1 MQLDLSFSG
10 PLTVSELTRRIREK
24 LESGF
29 SDVWITG
36 EISGLRVPPS
46 GHIYFTLKDKDAQIK
61 AVFFRSGNRYLKFAP
76 KDGMEVILRG
86 RVTVYDPRGEYQVV
100 AEYMEPK
107 GIGAL
112 QLAFLQ
118 LKEKLEKE
126 GLFDQSRKRP
136 LPVHPRRVGVVT
148 SPSGAAIRDIL
159 NVLGRR
165 APGVK
170 ILIAPATVQGAAAP
184 AEIASAI
191 SELNK
196 VDGLDVIIVGRG
208 GGSVEDLAAFNTEVV
223 ARAIASSNIPVISAV
238 GHETDFTIADFAAD
252 LRAPTPSAAAEVVA
266 KNEEDMADALR
277 SLQGRLIYAVMQ
289 EHRRMRDRLY
299 SEERALI
306 NPMRRLH
313 DHAIRLDELSG
324 RLMSAQARLIL
335 TLKNKAVSLSR
346 ALALLEPLAPLRAG
360 FAIVKSFPDGRII
373 KSRAEA
379 MAAGKLTLKFI
390 DGEIDAEVVK

>member
-1 MQLDLSFSG
+1 MQLDLSFAG
-10 PLTVSELTRRIREK
+10 PITVSELTRRIREK
-24 LESGF
+24 LEAGF

-112 QLAFLQ
+112 QLSFLQ

-136 LPVHPRRVGVVT
+136 LPAHPKRVGVVT

-170 ILIAPATVQGAAAP
+170 ILIAPATVQGVSAP
-184 AEIASAI
+184 SEIASAI
-191 SELNK
+191 SELDK
-196 VDGLDVIIVGRG
+196 IDGLDVIIVGRG

-223 ARAIASSNIPVISAV
+223 ARAIASSKIPVISAV

-252 LRAPTPSAAAEVVA
+252 LRAPTPSAAAELVA
-266 KNEEDMADALR
+266 KNEEDMVDALR
-277 SLQGRLIYAVMQ
+277 SLQGRLVYAVVQ
-289 EHRRMRDRLY
+289 EHRRLRDRLY

-306 NPMRRLH
+306 SPMRRLR

-324 RLMSAQARLIL
+324 RLMSAEARLL
-335 TLKNKAVSLSR
+335 LALKNKAVSLSR

-360 FAIVKSFPDGRII
+360 FVIVKSFPDGRII
-373 KSRAEA
+373 RSRAEA
-379 MAAGKLTLKFI
+379 IAAGKLTLQFN

>member
-36 EISGLRVPPS
+36 EISGLRIPPS

-61 AVFFRSGNRYLKFAP
+61 TVFFRSGNRYLKFAP
-76 KDGMEVILRG
+76 RDGMEVILRG

-136 LPVHPRRVGVVT
+136 LPAHPRRVGVVT
-148 SPSGAAIRDIL
+148 STSGAAIRDIL
-159 NVLGRR
+159 HVMGRR

-170 ILIAPATVQGAAAP
+170 ILIAPATVQGASAP

-196 VDGLDVIIVGRG
+196 MDGLDVIIVGRG

-266 KNEEDMADALR
+266 KNEEDMAETLR
-277 SLQGRLIYAVMQ
+277 GLRGRLIYAVVQ
-289 EHRRMRDRLY
+289 EHRRLRDRLN

-313 DHAIRLDELSG
+313 DHALRLDELSG
-324 RLMSAQARLIL
+324 RLISAEARLIL
-335 TLKNKAVSLSR
+335 NLKNKAVSLSR
-346 ALALLEPLAPLRAG
+346 ALALLEPLAPLKAG

-379 MAAGKLTLKFI
+379 MAAGRLTLQFD

>member
-1 MQLDLSFSG
+1 MQLDLSFAG
-10 PLTVSELTRRIREK
+10 PMTVSELTRRIREK
-24 LESGF
+24 LEAGF

-36 EISGLRVPPS
+36 EISGLRIPPS
-46 GHIYFTLKDKDAQIK
+46 GHIYFILKDKDAQIK

-136 LPVHPRRVGVVT
+136 LPAHPRRVGVVT

-170 ILIAPATVQGAAAP
+170 ILIAPATVQGVSAP

-196 VDGLDVIIVGRG
+196 IDGLDVIIVGRG
-208 GGSVEDLAAFNTEVV
+208 GGSVEDLAAFNTEIV
-223 ARAIASSNIPVISAV
+223 ARAIASSHIPVISAV

-266 KNEEDMADALR
+266 KNEEDMVDALR
-277 SLQGRLIYAVMQ
+277 SLQGRLIYAVLQ
-289 EHRRMRDRLY
+289 EHRRLRDRVC

-313 DHAIRLDELSG
+313 DHALRLDELSG
-324 RLMSAQARLIL
+324 RLTSAQARFFL
-335 TLKNKAVSLSR
+335 TLKNKADSLSR
-346 ALALLEPLAPLRAG
+346 ALALLEPLAPLKAG
-360 FAIVKSFPDGRII
+360 FALVKSFSDGRII
-373 KSRAEA
+373 KSRADA
-379 MAAGKLTLKFI
+379 LAAGRLTLKFE

>member
-10 PLTVSELTRRIREK
+10 PITVSELTRRIREK
-24 LESGF
+24 LEAAF

>member
-10 PLTVSELTRRIREK
+10 PLTVSELTRCIREK

-136 LPVHPRRVGVVT
+136 LPAHPRRVGVVT

-170 ILIAPATVQGAAAP
+170 ILIAPATVQGVFAP

-196 VDGLDVIIVGRG
+196 IGDLDVIIVGRG
-208 GGSVEDLAAFNTEVV
+208 GGSMEDLAAFNTEVV
-223 ARAIASSNIPVISAV
+223 ARAIAASNIPVISAV

-252 LRAPTPSAAAEVVA
+252 LRVPTPSAAAELVA
-266 KNEEDMADALR
+266 KNEEDMAEILR
-277 SLQGRLIYAVMQ
+277 SLRGRLIYAVMQ
-289 EHRRMRDRLY
+289 EHRRLRDRVC

-306 NPMRRLH
+306 NPMRRLR

-324 RLMSAQARLIL
+324 RLLSAEARLIL
-335 TLKNKAVSLSR
+335 ALKNKADSLSR
-346 ALALLEPLAPLRAG
+346 ALTLLEPLAPLRAG

-373 KSRAEA
+373 KSAAEA
-379 MAAGKLTLKFI
+379 RAAGRLTLRFN

>member
-36 EISGLRVPPS
+36 EISGLRIPPS

-76 KDGMEVILRG
+76 RDGMEVILRG

-136 LPVHPRRVGVVT
+136 LPAHPRRVGVVT
-148 SPSGAAIRDIL
+148 SQSGAAIRDIL

-170 ILIAPATVQGAAAP
+170 ILIAPATVQGAFAP

-196 VDGLDVIIVGRG
+196 IDGLDVIIVGRG
-208 GGSVEDLAAFNTEVV
+208 GGSIEDLAAFNTEVV

-252 LRAPTPSAAAEVVA
+252 FRAPTPSAAAEVVA
-266 KNEEDMADALR
+266 KNEEDMADVLR
-277 SLQGRLIYAVMQ
+277 SLRGRLVYAVVQ
-289 EHRRMRDRLY
+289 EHRRLRDKLY

-313 DHAIRLDELSG
+313 DHALRLDELSG
-324 RLMSAQARLIL
+324 RLMSAEARLIL
-335 TLKNKAVSLSR
+335 NLKNKAVSLSR
-346 ALALLEPLAPLRAG
+346 ALALLEPLAPLKAG

-379 MAAGKLTLKFI
+379 MSAGRLTLQFD
-390 DGEIDAEVVK
+390 DGEINAEVVK

>member
-1 MQLDLSFSG
+1 MQLDLSFNG
-10 PLTVSELTRRIREK
+10 PITVSELTRRIREK

-76 KDGMEVILRG
+76 RDGMEVILRG

-126 GLFDQSRKRP
+126 GLFDQIRKRP
-136 LPVHPRRVGVVT
+136 LPAHPRRVGVVT

-170 ILIAPATVQGAAAP
+170 ILIAPATVQGAFAP

-196 VDGLDVIIVGRG
+196 IDGLDVIIVGRG
-208 GGSVEDLAAFNTEVV
+208 GGSMEDLAAFNTEVV

-266 KNEEDMADALR
+266 KNEEDMADILR
-277 SLQGRLIYAVMQ
+277 SLRGRLVYAVVQ
-289 EHRRMRDRLY
+289 EHRRLRDRLN

-313 DHAIRLDELSG
+313 DHALRLDELSG
-324 RLMSAQARLIL
+324 RLMSAEARLIL

-346 ALALLEPLAPLRAG
+346 ALALLEPLAPLEGR
-360 FAIVKSFPDGRII
+360 FRHREELSRRPDNKVERRGKGR
-373 KSRAEA
+373 
-379 MAAGKLTLKFI
+379 GQV
-390 DGEIDAEVVK
+390 DASV

>member
-10 PLTVSELTRRIREK
+10 PITVSELTRRIREK
-24 LESGF
+24 LEAAF

-126 GLFDQSRKRP
+126 GLFDQIRKRP
-136 LPVHPRRVGVVT
+136 LPIHPRRVGVVT
-148 SPSGAAIRDIL
+148 SPTGAAIRDIL

-170 ILIAPATVQGAAAP
+170 ILIAPATVQGASAP
-184 AEIASAI
+184 SEIASAI
-191 SELNK
+191 SDLNK
-196 VDGLDVIIVGRG
+196 TDGVDVMIVGRG

-223 ARAIASSNIPVISAV
+223 ARAIASSRIPVISAV

-266 KNEEDMADALR
+266 KNEEDMVDALR
-277 SLQGRLIYAVMQ
+277 SLQGRLVYAVLQ
-289 EHRRMRDRLY
+289 GHRRLRERVCA
-299 SEERALI
+299 EKRALI

-313 DHAIRLDELSG
+313 DHALRLDELSG
-324 RLMSAQARLIL
+324 RLTSAQARLIL
-335 TLKNKAVSLSR
+335 AIKNRAESLSR
-346 ALALLEPLAPLRAG
+346 ALSLLEPLAPLKAG
-360 FAIVKSFPDGRII
+360 FALVKSFPDGRII

-379 MAAGKLTLKFI
+379 MAAGRLTLKFE